1 MKTKFK
7 TLPRSTKLIVEF
19 HDGIHS
25 TYTTKGDIIKMNVF
39 SPQRMSLSLVNA
51 LDKLE
56 ADRKTDFETFG
67 VCMTVAAVG
76 YVTGVDGKQHT
87 YSLEMAAHRMENQ
100 RHAIDTARRVCN
112 LIAGKGI

>member
-25 TYTTKGDIIKMNVF
+25 TYTTKDQVIKMNVF
-39 SPQRMSLSLVNA
+39 SPERMSLSLVNA

-56 ADRKTDFETFG
+56 ADRKSDFETFG
-67 VCMTVAAVG
+67 VCMTVSAVG
-76 YVTGVDGKQHT
+76 YVTGIDGKQRA
-87 YSLEMAAHRMENQ
+87 YSLEMAEHRLESKLV
-100 RHAIDTARRVCN
+100 RKVRN
-112 LIAGKGI
+112 LVTGKGI

>member
-25 TYTTKGDIIKMNVF
+25 TFTTKGDIIKMNVF

-56 ADRKTDFETFG
+56 ADRKSDFETFG
-67 VCMTVAAVG
+67 VCMTVSAVG
-76 YVTGVDGKQHT
+76 YVTGIDGKQRA
-87 YSLEMAAHRMENQ
+87 YSLEMAEHRLESQ
-100 RHAIDTARRVCN
+100 TARKVRN
-112 LIAGKGI
+112 LVTGKGI

>member
-1 MKTKFK
+1 MKSKYK
-7 TLPRSTKLIVEF
+7 PLPRSTKLIVEF

-56 ADRKTDFETFG
+56 ADRRSDFETFG
-67 VCMTVAAVG
+67 VCMTVSAVG

-87 YSLEMAAHRMENQ
+87 YSLEMAAHRLENQ
-100 RHAIDTARRVCN
+100 RHAIDTARRVRN

>member
-1 MKTKFK
+1 MKRNFK

-56 ADRKTDFETFG
+56 ADRKSDFNTFG
-67 VCMTVAAVG
+67 VCMTVSAIG
-76 YVTGVDGKQHT
+76 YITGIDGMQHT
-87 YSLEMAAHRMENQ
+87 YSLEMAAHRMESQLVRNV
-100 RHAIDTARRVCN
+100 RNRVT
-112 LIAGKGI
+112 GKGI

>member
-1 MKTKFK
+1 MKRNFK

-39 SPQRMSLSLVNA
+39 SPRAMSLSLVNA
-51 LDKLE
+51 LGKLE
-56 ADRKTDFETFG
+56 TDRMMDFHTFG
-67 VCMTVAAVG
+67 TCMTVSAIG

-87 YSLEMAAHRMENQ
+87 YSLEMAAHRIESQ
-100 RHAIDTARRVCN
+100 TVRKVRN
-112 LIAGKGI
+112 LVTGKGI

>member
-1 MKTKFK
+1 MKRNFK

-39 SPQRMSLSLVNA
+39 SPRAMSLSLVNA

-56 ADRKTDFETFG
+56 ADRKMDFDTFG
-67 VCMTVAAVG
+67 SMTACMTVSAIG
-76 YVTGVDGKQHT
+76 YITGIDGKPQIYT
-87 YSLEMAAHRMENQ
+87 LEMAAHRIESQLVRKVRN
-100 RHAIDTARRVCN
+100 IVT
-112 LIAGKGI
+112 GKGI

>member
-1 MKTKFK
+1 MKRNFK

-39 SPQRMSLSLVNA
+39 SPRAMSLSLVNA

-56 ADRKTDFETFG
+56 ADRKMDFDTFG
-67 VCMTVAAVG
+67 TCMTVSAIG
-76 YVTGVDGKQHT
+76 YITGIDGKPQI
-87 YSLEMAAHRMENQ
+87 YMLEMAAHRIESEALRNV
-100 RHAIDTARRVCN
+100 RNRVT
-112 LIAGKGI
+112 GKGI

>member
-25 TYTTKGDIIKMNVF
+25 TYTTKDQVIKMNVF
-39 SPQRMSLSLVNA
+39 SPERMSLSLVNA

-56 ADRKTDFETFG
+56 ADRKMDFETFG
-67 VCMTVAAVG
+67 VCMTVSAVG
-76 YVTGVDGKQHT
+76 YVTGVDGKQHA
-87 YSLEMAAHRMENQ
+87 YSLEMAAHRMESQLVRNV
-100 RHAIDTARRVCN
+100 RN
-112 LIAGKGI
+112 LVTGKGI